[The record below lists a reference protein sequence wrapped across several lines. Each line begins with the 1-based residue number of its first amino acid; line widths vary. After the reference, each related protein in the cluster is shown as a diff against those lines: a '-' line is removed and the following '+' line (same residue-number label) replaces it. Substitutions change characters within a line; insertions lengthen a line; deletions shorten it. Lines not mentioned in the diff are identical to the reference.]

1 MRTLFLN
8 SVNMSGSELKA
19 DLWINEYITPWDI
32 YTHGVTK
39 ILAHCQTQ
47 YQEMYIVETGAFG
60 KGLVLDGKW
69 QSCTVD
75 EFIYHEALVHPPLIA
90 HQNPQKV
97 LVLGGGEGATIREIL
112 RWNCVEEVTMID
124 IDGEVVEACK
134 QHLPEMHQNAFDDPR
149 VKLMIA
155 DALEVLDTTTETWDI
170 IISDL
175 SDPIESGPSFALF
188 TKEYFT
194 KLQRVLNPGGYVMV
208 QAGPI
213 SPPEVK
219 DHARLVNTLKA
230 VFSNVTSLSAPTPSY
245 GRAWGFAM
253 CSESAIALQP
263 QPELVDQLLQTKTT
277 GGYRFI
283 DGISLLGIMQ
293 TPLYIRQA
301 IASET
306 TVYTLSEPPKFFG
319 TGVASEQ

>member
-1 MRTLFLN
+1 
-8 SVNMSGSELKA
+8 MSGSELKA

-75 EFIYHEALVHPPLIA
+75 EFIYHESLVHPPLIA
-90 HQNPQKV
+90 HQNPKRV
-97 LVLGGGEGATIREIL
+97 LVLGGGEGATIREVL
-112 RWNCVEEVTMID
+112 RWKSVEEVTMID

-134 QHLPEMHQNAFDDPR
+134 QHLPEMHQDAFADPR

-155 DALEVLDTTTETWDI
+155 DALEVLDTTTDTWDI

-194 KLQRVLNPGGYVMV
+194 KLKRVLNPGGYVMV

-263 QPELVDQLLQTKTT
+263 QPESVDQLLQAKTT

-301 IASET
+301 IAAET
-306 TVYTLSEPPKFFG
+306 TVYTLNQPPKFFG
-319 TGVASEQ
+319 TGVVSEQ

>member
-1 MRTLFLN
+1 
-8 SVNMSGSELKA
+8 MSGSELKA
-19 DLWINEYITPWDI
+19 DLWINEYITSWDI

-39 ILAHCQTQ
+39 ILAYQKTP

-75 EFIYHEALVHPPLIA
+75 EFIYHEALVHPGLIA
-90 HQNPQKV
+90 HQKPQKV

-112 RWNCVEEVTMID
+112 RWKTIEKVMMID

-134 QHLPEMHQNAFDDPR
+134 KYLPEMHQNAFDDPR
-149 VKLMIA
+149 VELAIA
-155 DALEVLDTTTETWDI
+155 DAIEVLDTTTETWDI

-175 SDPIESGPSFALF
+175 SDPIEMGPSFPLF
-188 TKEYFT
+188 TKEYFA
-194 KLQRVLNPGGYVMV
+194 KLQRILNPGGYVMV

-213 SPPEVK
+213 SPPEVQ

-230 VFSNVTSLSAPTPSY
+230 VFNHVTSLSAPTPSY
-245 GRAWGFAM
+245 GRAWGFAL
-253 CSESAIALQP
+253 CSDAAINTQP
-263 QPELVDQLLQTKTT
+263 QPESVDQLLSSQTT

-283 DGISLLGIMQ
+283 DGVTLLGIMQ

-301 IASET
+301 IAAEN
-306 TVYTLSEPPKFFG
+306 TVYTLAEPPKFFG
-319 TGVASEQ
+319 TGAIN

>member
-1 MRTLFLN
+1 
-8 SVNMSGSELKA
+8 MSGSELKA

-90 HQNPQKV
+90 HQNPKRV
-97 LVLGGGEGATIREIL
+97 LVLGGGEGATIREVL
-112 RWNCVEEVTMID
+112 RWNSIELVTMID

-134 QHLPEMHQNAFDDPR
+134 QHLPEMHQDAFADPR

-194 KLQRVLNPGGYVMV
+194 KLKRVLNPGGYVMV

-263 QPELVDQLLQTKTT
+263 QPESVDRLLQAKTT

-301 IASET
+301 IATET
-306 TVYTLSEPPKFFG
+306 TVYTLNEPPKFFG
-319 TGVASEQ
+319 TGVVSEQ

>member
-1 MRTLFLN
+1 
-8 SVNMSGSELKA
+8 MSGSELKA

-263 QPELVDQLLQTKTT
+263 QPEIVDQLLQAKTT

-301 IASET
+301 ISAEN
-306 TVYTLSEPPKFFG
+306 TVYTLQEPPKFFG
-319 TGVASEQ
+319 TGVVEQ

>member
-1 MRTLFLN
+1 
-8 SVNMSGSELKA
+8 MSGSELKA

-47 YQEMYIVETGAFG
+47 FQEMYIVETGAFG

-90 HQNPQKV
+90 HQNPKRV

-112 RWNCVEEVTMID
+112 RWHCVEEVTMID

-155 DALEVLDTTTETWDI
+155 DALEVLDTTTATWDI

-194 KLQRVLNPGGYVMV
+194 KLERVLNPGGYVMV

-213 SPPEVK
+213 SPPEVQ

-263 QPELVDQLLQTKTT
+263 SPADIDQLLQTKTT

-283 DGISLLGIMQ
+283 DGMSLLGIMQ

>member
-1 MRTLFLN
+1 MP
-8 SVNMSGSELKA
+8 GSELKA

-32 YTHGVTK
+32 YAHGVTE
-39 ILAHCQTQ
+39 ILAHCKTP

-75 EFIYHEALVHPPLIA
+75 EFIYHEALVHPGLIA
-90 HQNPQKV
+90 HQDPQRV
-97 LVLGGGEGATIREIL
+97 LVLGGGEGATIREVL
-112 RWNCVEEVTMID
+112 RWQSVRHVTMID

-134 QHLPEMHQNAFDDPR
+134 QHLVEMHQNAFADPR
-149 VKLMIA
+149 VELIIA
-155 DALEVLDTTTETWDI
+155 DALEVLDNTTQTWDI

-194 KLQRVLNPGGYVMV
+194 KLKRVLNPGGYVMV

-219 DHARLVNTLKA
+219 DHARLINTLKA
-230 VFSNVTSLSAPTPSY
+230 VFERVTSLSAPTPSY
-245 GRAWGFAM
+245 GRAWGFAL
-253 CSESAIALQP
+253 CSDKAIAQP
-263 QPELVDQLLQTKTT
+263 EPELVDELLSAKTT

-283 DGISLLGIMQ
+283 DGITLLGIMQ

-301 IASET
+301 IAAET
-306 TVYTLSEPPKFFG
+306 TVYTLKEPPKFFG
-319 TGVASEQ
+319 TGAMNG